1 MISRAIGE
9 ANSVTLQYH
18 HPVLLLVFLYEG
30 VSDLASFDVPLC
42 AHGVRIANHAG
53 AFFLGA
59 PVGWSVFYQPFFDQ
73 PVPRRLKG
81 VQGKILDAT
90 LEKAT
95 PLSTVFSKTGLLLEN

>member
-9 ANSVTLQYH
+9 ANSVTLQYD

-53 AFFLGA
+53 AFSQLLVESLGA
-59 PVGWSVFYQPFFDQ
+59 PIGWSVFYQPF
-73 PVPRRLKG
+73 
-81 VQGKILDAT
+81 
-90 LEKAT
+90 
-95 PLSTVFSKTGLLLEN
+95 

>member
-42 AHGVRIANHAG
+42 AHGVRIASHTWVFPLQAG
-53 AFFLGA
+53 LA
-59 PVGWSVFYQPFFDQ
+59 PGGWLVFYQP
-73 PVPRRLKG
+73 
-81 VQGKILDAT
+81 ILY
-90 LEKAT
+90 
-95 PLSTVFSKTGLLLEN
+95 